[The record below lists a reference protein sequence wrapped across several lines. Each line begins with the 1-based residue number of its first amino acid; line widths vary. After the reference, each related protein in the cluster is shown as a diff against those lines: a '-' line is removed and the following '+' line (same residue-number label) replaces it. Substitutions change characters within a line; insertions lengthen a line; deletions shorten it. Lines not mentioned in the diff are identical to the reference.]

1 MNKNEFAGFDKDE
14 YVPIMKDES
23 MALLSK
29 FCAENKPKRIL
40 EIGTYIGFSASVML
54 SACDGSLVTL
64 EKNADNAK
72 LAQKNLSSFG
82 DRAKVI
88 LTDAFDY
95 IVSQDIEKF
104 DLIFLDGP
112 KGQYINYLPYLKNLL
127 NDGGLLIADN
137 VYFHGLVRQ
146 EGAVKH
152 KLRTIV
158 VNLRKFLKAITT
170 DLDFETTIFDV
181 GDGVSVSKKRGGH

>member
-54 SACDGSLVTL
+54 SACDGNLITL

-95 IVSQDIEKF
+95 IVRQDIEKF

>member
-64 EKNADNAK
+64 EKNAENAK
-72 LAQKNLSSFG
+72 LAQKNLSLFG

-88 LTDAFDY
+88 LTDAYDY
-95 IVSQDIEKF
+95 IVRQDIEKF

>member
-54 SACDGSLVTL
+54 SACDGILVTL

-170 DLDFETTIFDV
+170 DLDFETVIFDV

>member
-82 DRAKVI
+82 DRAKVV

-170 DLDFETTIFDV
+170 DLDFETVIFDV
-181 GDGVSVSKKRGGH
+181 GDGVSVSKKRAGH

>member
-170 DLDFETTIFDV
+170 DLDFETVIFDV

>member
-64 EKNADNAK
+64 EKNAENAK
-72 LAQKNLSSFG
+72 LAQKNLSLFG

-88 LTDAFDY
+88 LTDAYDY
-95 IVSQDIEKF
+95 IVRQDIEKF

-146 EGAVKH
+146 EGDVKH

>member
-64 EKNADNAK
+64 EKNAENAK
-72 LAQKNLSSFG
+72 LAQKNLSLFG

-88 LTDAFDY
+88 LTDAYDY
-95 IVSQDIEKF
+95 IARQDIGKF

-146 EGAVKH
+146 EGTVKH

>member
-1 MNKNEFAGFDKDE
+1 MNKNEFAGFNKDE

-29 FCAENKPKRIL
+29 LCAENKPKRIL

-54 SACDGSLVTL
+54 SACDGAIITL

-72 LAQKNLSSFG
+72 LAQENLASFG
-82 DRAKVI
+82 DRANVI
-88 LTDAFDY
+88 LTDAYDY
-95 IVSQDIEKF
+95 IVRQDIGKF

-137 VYFHGLVRQ
+137 VYFHGLVKQ
-146 EGAVKH
+146 EGVIKH

-158 VNLRKFLKAITT
+158 VNLRKFLKEITT
-170 DLDFETTIFDV
+170 DLDFDTTIYDI
-181 GDGVSVSKKRGGH
+181 GDGLSVSRKRVVA

>member
-1 MNKNEFAGFDKDE
+1 MNKNEFAGFNKDE

-29 FCAENKPKRIL
+29 LCSENNPRRIL

-54 SACDGSLVTL
+54 SACDGVIITL

-72 LAQKNLSSFG
+72 LAQENLASFG
-82 DRAKVI
+82 DRANVI
-88 LTDAFDY
+88 LTDAYDY
-95 IVSQDIEKF
+95 IVRQDIGKF

-137 VYFHGLVRQ
+137 VYFHGLVKQ
-146 EGAVKH
+146 EGVIKH

-158 VNLRKFLKAITT
+158 VDLRKFLKEITT
-170 DLDFETTIFDV
+170 DLDFDTTIYDI
-181 GDGVSVSKKRGGH
+181 GDGLSVSRKRVIA

>member
-64 EKNADNAK
+64 EKNAENAK
-72 LAQKNLSSFG
+72 LAQKNLSLFG

-88 LTDAFDY
+88 LTDAYDY
-95 IVSQDIEKF
+95 IVRQDIEKF

-181 GDGVSVSKKRGGH
+181 GDGVSVSKQRGGH

>member
-64 EKNADNAK
+64 EKNAENAK
-72 LAQKNLSSFG
+72 LAQKNLSLFG

-88 LTDAFDY
+88 LTDAYDY
-95 IVSQDIEKF
+95 IVRQDIEKF

-146 EGAVKH
+146 EGTVKH

>member
-64 EKNADNAK
+64 EKNAENAK
-72 LAQKNLSSFG
+72 LAQKNLSLFG

-88 LTDAFDY
+88 LTDAYDY
-95 IVSQDIEKF
+95 IVRQDIEKF

-127 NDGGLLIADN
+127 NDGGHLIADN

-146 EGAVKH
+146 EGDVKH